1 MWSWY
6 FILVSIAALGSM
18 TLLFFDLGPF
28 KKLHRIILLI
38 LILVAI
44 VENLGFYLA
53 TNGKPNLV
61 YYNAIFVYTLPIL
74 YLYFFKEIFQQGSV
88 KNAFIMLGVLFLLFG
103 TVKSLFFTSI
113 LEFHHNSYIL
123 GSMIILGCCFYFFYG
138 LISKN
143 MFIEINL
150 LRFPV
155 FWVVTFL
162 LFFYSSSILNFA
174 SIRYVTT
181 TNFELMRM
189 MQNIINA
196 LGAFMYLVFAI
207 SFYLPLIKNKKTK
220 ISSNLS

>member
-1 MWSWY
+1 
-6 FILVSIAALGSM
+6 
-18 TLLFFDLGPF
+18 
-28 KKLHRIILLI
+28 
-38 LILVAI
+38 
-44 VENLGFYLA
+44 
-53 TNGKPNLV
+53 
-61 YYNAIFVYTLPIL
+61 
-74 YLYFFKEIFQQGSV
+74 
-88 KNAFIMLGVLFLLFG
+88 
-103 TVKSLFFTSI
+103 
-113 LEFHHNSYIL
+113 
-123 GSMIILGCCFYFFYG
+123 
-138 LISKN
+138 